1 MQILLICIC
10 DTLLMIK
17 GKRLCCVLIQDLK
30 LKWSWNESKP
40 ACPSVELCLGLETRS
55 SEELAQNWVHSK
67 FQSKVCTMLSC
78 QVIYK
83 NMATTNMNSKHFL
96 DLVAAWNNQFL
107 KVIIFYWEEAINVP
121 KEMWLNHDK

>member
-1 MQILLICIC
+1 MLCPYP
-10 DTLLMIK
+10 
-17 GKRLCCVLIQDLK
+17 RLEVSETWHVLTIAK
-30 LKWSWNESKP
+30 LRAQTGWSWNESKP

-83 NMATTNMNSKHFL
+83 NMATTNMNLKHFL
-96 DLVAAWNNQFL
+96 DLVAAWNTIL
-107 KVIIFYWEEAINVP
+107 
-121 KEMWLNHDK
+121 

>member
-1 MQILLICIC
+1 MLCPYS
-10 DTLLMIK
+10 
-17 GKRLCCVLIQDLK
+17 RLEVSETWHVLTIAK
-30 LKWSWNESKP
+30 LRAQTGWSWNESKP

-67 FQSKVCTMLSC
+67 FQSKVCAMLSC